1 MHSIKM
7 DFDREKTQ
15 TYTVAPLLQTINISK
30 FSKLYIHIASHKTA
44 TMDFIKSAILDEY
57 IPNSSNN

>member
-7 DFDREKTQ
+7 VFDREKTQ

-30 FSKLYIHIASHKTA
+30 FSQLYIHIASHETA

>member
-7 DFDREKTQ
+7 VFDREKTQ

-30 FSKLYIHIASHKTA
+30 FSKLYIHIASHETA
-44 TMDFIKSAILDEY
+44 TMDFIKSAILD
-57 IPNSSNN
+57 